1 MDQIATWV
9 LDGLTSALVVV
20 AIGAL
25 VANWRSANA
34 SNRSADSANR
44 LFELEQAEFKRREEA
59 ERPNLQLYHAYVD
72 PAFRQKTIEQ
82 VVKPQVH
89 FDFMNFGERPAKVI
103 EAHLEASKATF
114 RADART
120 TPCVRHHEIL
130 RLTANQTQNSAIRLA
145 LLKAVAALN
154 PDAVESEG
162 LLQAANKA
170 ENISEEYRT
179 ISISL
184 CYSETDGT
192 GERLAKFTFAP
203 PTAKSDYSGSALTM
217 RVLHDPKEEERGDL
231 PG

>member
-82 VVKPQVH
+82 VFKPQVH
-89 FDFMNFGERPAKVI
+89 FDFMM
-103 EAHLEASKATF
+103 
-114 RADART
+114 
-120 TPCVRHHEIL
+120 
-130 RLTANQTQNSAIRLA
+130 
-145 LLKAVAALN
+145 LKAVAAIN